1 MSTEVEGHSISLSVD
16 PIPSD
21 VSVQTGL
28 LQVNIYSYF
37 FLYFLLLF
45 CCCSSCKC
53 FFVSFFLFLLHLPIP
68 PSLPPPPPP
77 PPPLPP
83 PSLPLPSLPLS
94 LQVSVLVVGSDYS
107 SPAGDGSTAVV
118 GVAEI
123 EFLIEEQEEGN
134 CSDVITCGFEGGGAC
149 GWSLGEHTYITV
161 TQTHGQF
168 SVCVGVC
175 VNVCV
180 QFPMLQVL
188 V

>member
-1 MSTEVEGHSISLSVD
+1 MCQQRLKVTVSHSQWTPFHQMCQFRLDCCKLIYTATSSCIS
-16 PIPSD
+16 
-21 VSVQTGL
+21 
-28 LQVNIYSYF
+28 
-37 FLYFLLLF
+37 
-45 CCCSSCKC
+45 CCC
-53 FFVSFFLFLLHLPIP
+53 FVVVLLVNVFLFLSFFFFFTSLSLPIP
-68 PSLPPPPPP
+68 PSLPP
-77 PPPLPP
+77 
-83 PSLPLPSLPLS
+83 PLPSLPLS

-123 EFLIEEQEEGN
+123 EFLIEEQDEGN

-180 QFPMLQVL
+180 QFPMLQVS